1 LFQTGTVVLELMP
14 ECYGFSEA
22 AGSMEEVV
30 CCDAEFQGYRFFIW
44 TIRFR
49 AVLFADLR
57 LRGGLGAFG
66 GGRERVLAAA
76 A

>member
-1 LFQTGTVVLELMP
+1 MP
-14 ECYGFSEA
+14 RCYGFSVA
-22 AGSMEEVV
+22 AVSMEEVV
-30 CCDAEFQGYRFFIW
+30 CRDAEFQGNRFFLW

-49 AVLFADLR
+49 AVLFADLQ